1 MFVVVASLVLAL
13 AQSATPWP
21 VESVTLDPGP
31 GTTLAMGRGAY
42 EGRLEIGGY
51 RAGLAAVETATI
63 EDYLLGITE
72 VPSSWPSQTLAAQA
86 VAARTYLAWTLHR
99 GRSINGQRYDYDICA
114 SQYCQVYRGPGDAA
128 DRWARA
134 VGTTA
139 GQILLHDGRPAQAL
153 YSSSAGARTR
163 SVQDV
168 FGGSGVPYLQAVD
181 SPELDVTPYR
191 QWELTVSPR
200 MFRRVF
206 ARGGY
211 EFEGEVSDVVLRNPG
226 EGNGLVTI
234 DVVTAHGVTTIP
246 VTDFRAVFNRHG
258 PALYPN
264 HMPVRRANGD
274 RWPQTVLSYTFDID
288 YEAPSFTSR
297 LPLPESDAGNPG
309 RLTVTGQGW
318 GHGVGMSQW
327 GAMAMGSAGAGY
339 EAILN
344 QYYGL
349 DPVEGGDTLPE
360 SVRIGL
366 AVERREIAVV
376 ADGPF
381 ELVTD
386 EFAPVSV
393 EAGEWVFRRFGRKVI
408 VLTPEGH
415 TYDSQ
420 LLRVLA
426 RRPLE

>member
-1 MFVVVASLVLAL
+1 
-13 AQSATPWP
+13 
-21 VESVTLDPGP
+21 
-31 GTTLAMGRGAY
+31 MGRGAY
-42 EGRLEIGGY
+42 EGRLEISGH
-51 RAGLAAVETATI
+51 RPGLAAVETTSI
-63 EDYLLGITE
+63 ENYLLGITE
-72 VPSSWPSQTLAAQA
+72 VPSSWPAETLAAQA

-128 DRWARA
+128 DRWAGA
-134 VGTTA
+134 VAATA
-139 GQILLHDGRPAQAL
+139 GEILLYNGRPAQAL

-163 SVQDV
+163 AVQDV

-191 QWELTVSPR
+191 QWELSVSPR

-211 EFEGEVSDVVLRNPG
+211 QFEGEIADVALRNPG
-226 EGNGLVTI
+226 DGKGLVTI
-234 DVVTAHGVTTIP
+234 DVITAQGVTTIP

-258 PALYPN
+258 PALYPGQ
-264 HMPVRRANGD
+264 MPVRRSNGD
-274 RWPQTVLSYTFDID
+274 RWPQTVLSYTFDIA
-288 YEAPSFTSR
+288 YEPPSFTSR

-339 EAILN
+339 DAILG

-349 DPVEGGDTLPE
+349 DPVDGGESVPE

-366 AVERREIAVV
+366 AVEQREITVV
-376 ADGPF
+376 ANGPF
-381 ELVTD
+381 ELETD
-386 EFAPVSV
+386 EFAAVTV
-393 EAGEWVFRRFGRKVI
+393 EAGEWRFRRFGRRVI
-408 VLTPEGH
+408 VLTPEGQA
-415 TYDSQ
+415 YDSQ
-420 LLRVLA
+420 LLRVLT
-426 RRPLE
+426 RRPME